1 MKTIQAKKIKK
12 ITETDSRKLRGTE
25 LKRSVLPEN
34 LVSIIIESALT
45 GFSLFAAFIIQKSY
59 LAFQHHQFPFGAG
72 ELLRM
77 SAGISFC
84 YAFIAV
90 LRRSYLN
97 RYRLSGK
104 DVFKRAGRNVV
115 ETYVLFLAL
124 LFLVNDISL
133 KSTRLALAFGLVLDF
148 IFLLS
153 FRLITRSQFSERK
166 YPGRRKIVLKKGA
179 PPSVSEDRS
188 RRIMDEMEGLRVD
201 SRENSGQPVG
211 RSEKNI
217 DESLQETERLS
228 SRHYSKNPEIQD

>member
-12 ITETDSRKLRGTE
+12 TTEVDSRNLCVTE
-25 LKRSVLPEN
+25 LKKSVLPEN
-34 LVSIIIESALT
+34 LTSIIIESALA

-59 LAFQHHQFPFGAG
+59 LAFQHHQFPLGTG

-97 RYRLSGK
+97 RYHLSGK
-104 DVFKRAGRNVV
+104 DVFKRTGRNAV

-153 FRLITRSQFSERK
+153 FRLITQSRFSDRK
-166 YPGRRKIVLKKGA
+166 YPERRKIVLKKGA
-179 PPSVSEDRS
+179 PPAVSEDRS
-188 RRIMDEMEGLRVD
+188 RRILDEKEGLHIE
-201 SRENSGQPVG
+201 SRENSGQPAG
-211 RSEKNI
+211 RLKKNI
-217 DESLQETERLS
+217 DDSLQDTELFS
-228 SRHYSKNPEIQD
+228 FRHYSNNPKIQD